1 MVFPV
6 NPIIR
11 HPPIIDPSII
21 TYCTYGT
28 VLYVRSYVQFQRDV
42 FLVRVVLID
51 VLAMRACH
59 ASVRTSMACV
69 TTTTV
74 EELVALVFW
83 FFFSA
88 HFSLF
93 FRRRADHE
101 ARIGCVM
108 PPGL

>member
-69 TTTTV
+69 TTTSTTV

-83 FFFSA
+83 FFFFRPFFFI
-88 HFSLF
+88 FSTT
-93 FRRRADHE
+93 
-101 ARIGCVM
+101 G
-108 PPGL
+108 GS